1 MPAKDVFHETVKNAL
16 SKDGWQIQADPLHVK
31 WGKRDFF
38 VDLAADRFIL
48 ADKGERRIAVEI
60 KGFGGDSPMAAL
72 EQTLGQFLIYRSI
85 LKRKDPTRQLYLAIS
100 RAVYR
105 SIFSKDVGLLV
116 VADYDIALLIFDH
129 RTEVIVEWKP

>member
-1 MPAKDVFHETVKNAL
+1 MPAKDAFHEAVKRAL
-16 SKDGWQIQADPLHVK
+16 MKEGWQIQADPLHLK

-48 ADKGERRIAVEI
+48 ADKGNRRIAVEI
-60 KGFGGDSPMAAL
+60 KGFGGNSPMAAL

-100 RAVYR
+100 RVVFR
-105 SIFSKDVGLLV
+105 SVFSRDVGLLV
-116 VADYDIALLIFDH
+116 VQDYDISLLIFDH
-129 RTEVIVEWKP
+129 RKEEIIEWKP